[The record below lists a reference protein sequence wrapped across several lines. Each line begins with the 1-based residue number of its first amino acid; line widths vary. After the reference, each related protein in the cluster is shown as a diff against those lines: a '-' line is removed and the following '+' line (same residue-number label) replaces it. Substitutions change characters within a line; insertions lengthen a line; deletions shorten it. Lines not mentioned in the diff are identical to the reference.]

1 VAALMLGWRR
11 PLALVNARVVAEGG
25 PYRSL
30 RVASRVLDIGAA
42 PRRGDAVIDLG
53 GACVLPGLINGH
65 DHLELNH
72 YGALKRRE
80 CYQNVSE
87 WIDDLR
93 PLIRHDPSVRIQR
106 GRRLA
111 DRLFIG
117 GLKNLLAGVTTVAH
131 HNPRYA
137 EFGRHFPVRL
147 VERYG
152 WAHSLAMERE
162 PVGAKGEPGGSVRQ
176 RCDATP
182 ASAPFVVHVGE
193 GIDARAEA
201 EVARFVALTCLRP
214 NSVIVHGVAL
224 TPASWSALV
233 AAGSSLV
240 WCPAS
245 NAFLFGRTL
254 PLRACLDAT
263 PGALAQVCLGTDS
276 RLTGSRDLLDELR
289 TAARIET
296 VTPGELLAMVTTS
309 AARALKLEAAGR
321 LVVGRPADLMVI
333 PPPCSNSA
341 SVADALLETE
351 RRDVRLVMIGGRPMI
366 AAPNLAAVFAARHS
380 RPRALRV
387 DGVER
392 LADRSLVA
400 AIARCP
406 IREPGVEAR

>member
-1 VAALMLGWRR
+1 MLGWRR
-11 PLALVNARVVAEGG
+11 PLALVNALMAGEGG

-30 RVASRVLDIGAA
+30 RVASRVLDIGKP
-42 PRRGDAVIDLG
+42 PRHGDTVIDLE

-72 YGALKRRE
+72 YGALKRRD
-80 CYQNVSE
+80 CYQHVSE

-93 PLIRHDPSVRIQR
+93 PLIRHDPSVRMQR

-137 EFGRHFPVRL
+137 AFGWRFPVRL
-147 VERYG
+147 VEPYG
-152 WAHSLAMERE
+152 WAHSLSMETE
-162 PVGAKGEPGGSVRQ
+162 PVGARGELGGSVRQ

-182 ASAPFVVHVGE
+182 ASAPFMVHVGE

-201 EVARFVALTCLRP
+201 ELTRFAALTCLRP
-214 NSVIVHGVAL
+214 NSVVVHGVAL
-224 TPASWSALV
+224 TPISWAALV

-276 RLTGSRDLLDELR
+276 RLTGSRDLLEELKI
-289 TAARIET
+289 AARAET
-296 VTPGELLAMVTTS
+296 ITPDELLAMVTTS
-309 AARALKLEAAGR
+309 SARVLKLETAGR
-321 LVVGRPADLMVI
+321 LVVGGPADLIVI
-333 PPPCSNSA
+333 PPPRSA
-341 SVADALLETE
+341 SRSVAEALLETE
-351 RRDVRLVMIGGRPMI
+351 RRDLRLVMIGGRPMV
-366 AAPNLAAVFAARHS
+366 AAPALEDVFAARHS
-380 RPRALRV
+380 RPRSLRV
-387 DGVER
+387 DGIER
-392 LADRSLVA
+392 LADRSLAA

-406 IREPGVEAR
+406 IREPGVETL